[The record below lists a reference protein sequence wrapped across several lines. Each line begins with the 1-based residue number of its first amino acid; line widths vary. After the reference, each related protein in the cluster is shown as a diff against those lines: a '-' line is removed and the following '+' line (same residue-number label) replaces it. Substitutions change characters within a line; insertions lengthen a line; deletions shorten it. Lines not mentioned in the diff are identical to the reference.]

1 MSELTRRSVL
11 QLLGVGV
18 GAAAAHAAIEAPDRR
33 VETTTTTAP
42 AVVRYRA
49 TQLEAFLKARGIK
62 PTLLAREAGYARDH
76 LFAVRMGRLLPTLPC
91 IAALTIAARRFVHD
105 DITPGDLFERDVIA
119 TAIKRCDPAALQ
131 RHHRE
136 QIIAAFGRRAA
147 RRVLRA

>member
-1 MSELTRRSVL
+1 MSELLSRRGLL
-11 QLLGVGV
+11 QALGTGI
-18 GAAAAHAAIEAPDRR
+18 AAAVVLPHRTIVANEPAPPIDTPVADRPLPTR
-33 VETTTTTAP
+33 
-42 AVVRYRA
+42 
-49 TQLEAFLKARGIK
+49 LEVFLKAGGIK

-105 DITPGDLFERDVIA
+105 NITPTDLFERDVIA
-119 TAIKRCDPAALQ
+119 TAINRCDPAELQ

-147 RRVLRA
+147 RRLLRA